1 MTTPTPPTPPTSY
14 PWVNFKLAVT
24 IGIDST
30 PVLMFGLQ
38 QSAMI
43 DSIRLTNTCGNPLL
57 ADVYIL
63 REVEGVA
70 TSSFI
75 AYRFSLQAASALE
88 LLDGSVL
95 YPEAGDTIWGNSDF
109 SGNRFDSLISYRQ
122 LLES

>member
-1 MTTPTPPTPPTSY
+1 MTTPTPPTPSAY

-30 PVLMFGLQ
+30 PVLVFGLQ

-95 YPEAGDTIWGNSDF
+95 YPEAGDTLWANSDF